1 MNFARILISSAW
13 TGESG
18 GSVSTDERSFGANFE
33 KGAAF
38 CLQNLFG
45 CFDLFAAKLLP
56 AARDDLHLM
65 KANEPLF
72 EP

>member
-1 MNFARILISSAW
+1 M
-13 TGESG
+13 
-18 GSVSTDERSFGANFE
+18 STDERSFDAIFE
-33 KGAAF
+33 KGAASF
-38 CLQNLFG
+38 LKDPFG
-45 CFDLFAAKLLP
+45 CFDLFAEKLLP